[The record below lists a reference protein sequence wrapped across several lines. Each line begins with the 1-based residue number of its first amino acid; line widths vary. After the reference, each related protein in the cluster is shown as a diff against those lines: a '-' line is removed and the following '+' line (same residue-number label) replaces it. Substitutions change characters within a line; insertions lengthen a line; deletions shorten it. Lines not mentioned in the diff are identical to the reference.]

1 MQHSQY
7 NYLRYMQQPKSCR
20 ESGALTPIGA
30 GPMRSALHQRMLHG
44 LSHTRGYFT
53 RLTGLAVLPCG
64 VSTHGSA
71 DMCMKIVRRMCGAV
85 TYQECGNGGVE
96 KGKETRIW

>member
-1 MQHSQY
+1 MTTSRC
-7 NYLRYMQQPKSCR
+7 YLLVYILHPNSCR
-20 ESGALTPIGA
+20 EIGALTPIGA
-30 GPMRSALHQRMLHG
+30 GPMHRALHRRLLHG
-44 LSHTRGYFT
+44 LSHTLRYFT

-64 VSTHGSA
+64 VSTHGST